1 MVHVRKQ
8 NLADAKEKCLQL
20 KRIGK
25 ELQGYGMIGY
35 GGSIITHAEQIL
47 NLLPGDDAA

>member
-8 NLADAKEKCLQL
+8 NIADAKESCMQL

-25 ELQGYGMIGY
+25 ELKGYGMIGY
-35 GGSIITHAEQIL
+35 GGSIIVHAEQIL
-47 NLLPGDDAA
+47 DLLPGDDAA